1 MEAVME
7 IIIALFG
14 FLILVEVIYIE
25 IRLRQQISFQKQMI
39 EKLDAL
45 VEAVRKRRS

>member
-1 MEAVME
+1 ME